1 MAAGDGQPVATDLVG
16 LVVVAVIAQ
25 AVLSFA
31 GMMRDDWHVA
41 LRAMRLRAKSL
52 PD

>member
-16 LVVVAVIAQ
+16 LVVVAVVAQ

-31 GMMRDDWHVA
+31 GMMRDDWHAA